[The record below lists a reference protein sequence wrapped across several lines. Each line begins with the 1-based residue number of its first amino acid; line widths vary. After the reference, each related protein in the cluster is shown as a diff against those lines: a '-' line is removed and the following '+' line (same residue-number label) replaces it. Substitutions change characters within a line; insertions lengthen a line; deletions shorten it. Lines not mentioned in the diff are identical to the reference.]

1 LRRDVYPCVQASGK
15 REKVT
20 ITVEKG
26 RLSKEEIQRLV
37 DEAEE
42 FAEVRHRALRV
53 QSMQFVAAPVCR

>member
-1 LRRDVYPCVQASGK
+1 M
-15 REKVT
+15 T